1 MASVQEAAVLS
12 VGMYRTSLSAT
23 ALVVTVDTSLES
35 AKVNIFTVRPSASR
49 HSFTTF
55 AWYTELGSPE
65 Q

>member
-35 AKVNIFTVRPSASR
+35 AKVNIYTVRPSASR
-49 HSFTTF
+49 HYFTTF
-55 AWYTELGSPE
+55 AWYTELA
-65 Q
+65 